1 MLGASRS
8 SLAHL
13 SEALG
18 NRPDAGMADLS
29 ADLYAVAGLLDREKA
44 LRSALADS
52 GTAPDARAGLVRSL
66 LGQRVGPAAVE
77 VTEEVARQRW
87 SDDGDIVLGIEA
99 LAAEAAFAA
108 ARADGSLDA
117 TEEEI
122 FRFGRAVDASAELQM
137 ALTDP
142 ALSADAKAGIVT
154 SLLAGRST
162 DATRAVLSYAVG
174 HLHGRRIDTVVD
186 ELTELAA
193 RQRSRIVAEVR
204 VALPLTDEQRR
215 RLVDILGRLTG
226 REIRLNEAV
235 DPTVLGGALVTV
247 GDEVIDGTVAT
258 RLEQAR
264 RAILG

>member
-1 MLGASRS
+1 MLGASRA
-8 SLAHL
+8 SLAQV
-13 SEALG
+13 SAALG
-18 NRPDAGMADLS
+18 ERSDEGMAALS
-29 ADLYAVAGLLDREKA
+29 ADLYSVAGLLDREKA

-52 GTAPDARAGLVRSL
+52 GTSPEARAALVGSL
-66 LGQRVGPAAVE
+66 LGGRVSAPAVE
-77 VTEEVARQRW
+77 VIEDVARQRW
-87 SDDGDIVLGIEA
+87 SADGDIVLAVEA
-99 LAAEAAFAA
+99 LAAQAAFAA
-108 ARADGSLDA
+108 ARADGTLDA

-142 ALSADAKAGIVT
+142 ALSAEAKAGIVST
-154 SLLAGRST
+154 LLAERST
-162 DATRAVLSYAVG
+162 PATRAVLSYAVG
-174 HLHGRRIDTVVD
+174 HLHGRRIDSVID
-186 ELTELAA
+186 ELTESAA
-193 RQRSRIVAEVR
+193 RQRQRIVAEVR

-235 DPTVLGGALVTV
+235 DPAVLGGALVTV
-247 GDEVIDGTVAT
+247 GDDVIDGTVAT